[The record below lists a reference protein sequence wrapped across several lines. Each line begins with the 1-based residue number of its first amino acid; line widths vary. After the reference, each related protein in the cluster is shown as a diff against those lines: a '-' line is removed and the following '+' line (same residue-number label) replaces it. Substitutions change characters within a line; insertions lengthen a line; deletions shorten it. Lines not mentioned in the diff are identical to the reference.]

1 MIRHQLILIGLR
13 SSIYIAIF
21 VFFLSC
27 VLGYASGL
35 AIETLIQKAVIA
47 GSLFG
52 LTSFV
57 MIKILVKF
65 VPENIGVKNN
75 KNINDENK
83 DATK

>member
-1 MIRHQLILIGLR
+1 MIRHQLLLIGVR
-13 SSIYIAIF
+13 FSIYIAIF

-35 AIETLIQKAVIA
+35 AIETLIQKAIIA

-57 MIKILVKF
+57 MLKMMVKF
-65 VPENIGVKNN
+65 VPENIGVKNS
-75 KNINDENK
+75 KDINNENK
-83 DATK
+83 GAAK

>member
-21 VFFLSC
+21 VFFLAC

-52 LTSFV
+52 LISFV
-57 MIKILVKF
+57 MLKMLVKF
-65 VPENIGVKNN
+65 VPENIGVRNSKDINN
-75 KNINDENK
+75 ENK
-83 DATK
+83 DAAK

>member
-1 MIRHQLILIGLR
+1 MLIGVR

-52 LTSFV
+52 AISFV
-57 MIKILVKF
+57 MIKMLVSL
-65 VPENIGVKNN
+65 VPRNIGVKNSRD
-75 KNINDENK
+75 INNENK
-83 DATK
+83 GAAK

>member
-13 SSIYIAIF
+13 SSIYIAMF
-21 VFFLSC
+21 VFFLAC

-57 MIKILVKF
+57 MLKILVKF
-65 VPENIGVKNN
+65 VPENIGAGNSKDINN
-75 KNINDENK
+75 ENK
-83 DATK
+83 GSSK

>member
-1 MIRHQLILIGLR
+1 MIKHQLMLIGVR

-52 LTSFV
+52 AISFV
-57 MIKILVKF
+57 MIKMLVSL
-65 VPENIGVKNN
+65 VPRNIGVKNS
-75 KNINDENK
+75 KGINNENK
-83 DATK
+83 GAAK

>member
-13 SSIYIAIF
+13 FSIYIAIF
-21 VFFLSC
+21 VFFLAC

-57 MIKILVKF
+57 MTKMLVKF
-65 VPENIGVKNN
+65 VPKNIGVENN
-75 KNINDENK
+75 KNINEGNK
-83 DATK
+83 GAAK

>member
-1 MIRHQLILIGLR
+1 MLIGVR

-47 GSLFG
+47 GCLFG
-52 LTSFV
+52 AISFV
-57 MIKILVKF
+57 MIKMLVSL
-65 VPENIGVKNN
+65 VPRNIGVRNN
-75 KNINDENK
+75 KDINNGN
-83 DATK
+83 

>member
-1 MIRHQLILIGLR
+1 MIKHQLILIGLR

-35 AIETLIQKAVIA
+35 AIETLIQKAVVA
-47 GSLFG
+47 GILFG

-57 MIKILVKF
+57 MIKILVRF
-65 VPENIGVKNN
+65 VPGNIGVENSN
-75 KNINDENK
+75 NINNGNEGTAK
-83 DATK
+83 